1 MHKRKALLR
10 RGTTFEA
17 IRMIE
22 RASFPAFLIVK
33 STICVRTKRLLA
45 SGVRARARARMKIL
59 NCSRRKETLRGGA
72 AGWRGRSRVVCGGG
86 AHVSVLGR
94 WRREP
99 VVSKRLRMLRA
110 PLSHSLRGIGDT
122 QFVV

>member
-33 STICVRTKRLLA
+33 NPVYVRTKRLLA

-59 NCSRRKETLRGGA
+59 NYSRRKETLRGGA

-94 WRREP
+94 
-99 VVSKRLRMLRA
+99 
-110 PLSHSLRGIGDT
+110 
-122 QFVV
+122 